1 MKEKR
6 YTQTQQVIDTLREQ
20 GGYSTLGNLYRIV
33 DTSTWGTKTPNE
45 TIRRIVQ
52 QSQEIF
58 KIQPGLWALKEC
70 RDEVMRKFQIQT
82 KDAKD
87 EERFTHGYYQGLIIE
102 IGNMKHFTTYV
113 PAQDQ
118 NRMCLEKPFID
129 ICTTVQIPEFSFEE
143 LTNRART
150 VDVIWFNERK
160 MPNSFF
166 EIEHSTDIQNSV
178 TKFCDLQD
186 FYSRFLIVAPQNRR
200 KQFEKVMSRTAF
212 KEVRD
217 RVRFQAYEDI
227 IKQYDIMCQM
237 KAIEII

>member
-1 MKEKR
+1 M
-6 YTQTQQVIDTLREQ
+6 
-20 GGYSTLGNLYRIV
+20 
-33 DTSTWGTKTPNE
+33 
-45 TIRRIVQ
+45 
-52 QSQEIF
+52 F
-58 KIQPGLWALKEC
+58 
-70 RDEVMRKFQIQT
+70 
-82 KDAKD
+82 
-87 EERFTHGYYQGLIIE
+87 
-102 IGNMKHFTTYV
+102 
-113 PAQDQ
+113 
-118 NRMCLEKPFID
+118 LEKPLID

-150 VDVIWFNERK
+150 VDVIWFNERN

-217 RVRFQAYEDI
+217 RVRFQVYEDI